1 LFLGKKI
8 LHPMITYFIFG
19 ISYALAC
26 VVQPGPFQAYLLS
39 QSLANGWRKTLPLVF
54 APLIS
59 DLPVIILVLLVL
71 TNVPHFVLPLLQC
84 LGGVFL
90 LYLAYNTYRTWRTS
104 DNNNKNNVSGNISL
118 IKAVTVNLLNPNPYM
133 GWSLVMGPLLIK
145 GWNEK
150 PANGIVLLLG
160 FYSSMIIYSAIM
172 VILFA
177 AAANLGSRVNRILTG
192 ISVIALLLF
201 GVYMLWSG
209 IRVLL

>member
-1 LFLGKKI
+1 
-8 LHPMITYFIFG
+8 MITYFIFG

-26 VVQPGPFQAYLLS
+26 VVQPGPFQAFLLS
-39 QSLANGWRKTLPLVF
+39 QSLSNGWRKTLPLVF

-84 LGGVFL
+84 FGGVFL
-90 LYLAYNTYRTWRTS
+90 LYLAFNTYQTWRIS
-104 DNNNKNNVSGNISL
+104 DNKEKNDVSGNINL
-118 IKAVTVNLLNPNPYM
+118 FKAVTVNLLNPNPYM

-150 PANGIVLLLG
+150 PANGIVLLIG

-177 AAANLGSRVNRILTG
+177 AAGNLGPRVKKILTG
-192 ISVIALLLF
+192 ISVIALVLF
-201 GVYMLWSG
+201 GFYMLWSG
-209 IRVLL
+209 ISLGSIFI

>member
-1 LFLGKKI
+1 MFLGKET
-8 LHPMITYFIFG
+8 LQPMVTYFIFG

-71 TNVPHFVLPLLQC
+71 TNVPHFVLPLLRC

-90 LYLAYNTYRTWRTS
+90 LYLAFNTYRTWRTS
-104 DNNNKNNVSGNISL
+104 DNNNKNDVSGNMNL
-118 IKAVTVNLLNPNPYM
+118 FKAVTVNLLNPNPYM

-150 PANGIVLLLG
+150 PANGIVLLIG
-160 FYSSMIIYSAIM
+160 FYGSMIIYSAIM
-172 VILFA
+172 IILFA
-177 AAANLGSRVNRILTG
+177 SAANFGSRVNRILTG

>member
-1 LFLGKKI
+1 
-8 LHPMITYFIFG
+8 MITYFIFG